1 MSSAKKN
8 PQNQLTKVDQSLMD
22 VLQALSPMTVSSVY
36 KWTLIKSRAIFS
48 SPPASNDQLQEWIG
62 SSWHPG
68 SSFLHTISMSVS
80 NIYTISFL
88 YKGWWIHQGHLY
100 FMIYFYF
107 SSIEIQN
114 VSSISLAW
122 PHSLSPCS
130 SRKRF
135 VVPFPTKMN
144 ICHPYQRYKG
154 CNQVPILIA
163 IATEKAQ

>member
-8 PQNQLTKVDQSLMD
+8 SAKPVDQSLVD

-48 SPPASNDQLQEWIG
+48 SPPASNDQLQEWVG

-68 SSFLHTISMSVS
+68 SSFLHTKSISVS
-80 NIYTISFL
+80 SIYTISLL

-100 FMIYFYF
+100 FIIYFYF